1 MTTHSG
7 SRFSPITSV
16 TQVTLVPPAK
26 LGLGSGTK
34 WLCKATPSTPKLP
47 DVLAAGDEIRPPAVE
62 PLSPVRQPAVLPPA
76 RPSPARQPTSEA
88 STPRGSLPL
97 VGPQPTPASQA
108 RQQAAQKVS
117 RPADKPAAPEQPSTA
132 KEPVKEPEPAT
143 SVKNE
148 VGTPQATV
156 DTGDTTADESVAGK
170 RQAARQ
176 AKRKRDELSPTPADT
191 PAVPTP
197 VGTATPANEKCEQEA
212 SARLPDTNRVLWSRG
227 FHKVSASAMEQI
239 VRHRSAN
246 MFAAPIREKDAP
258 GYHKVIL
265 QPQDLKSIR
274 AAIAHGNRSA
284 TQAAAALP
292 GGDPGHMLVWLPQ
305 MEELVPP
312 KGIINTAQLD
322 RELAHMFS
330 NAIMYNPDRWHGP
343 GSSFLADREE
353 KADDSNQAGGH
364 GHGHGH
370 HGHGH
375 PGDVLGYKV
384 DEFGVVKDARA
395 MFSEADSLLADLRV
409 AEDGRIKTMMED
421 GTLQVPRSGSTSQNH
436 SRAAS
441 KSAASSG
448 SASASGEKAADGEKQ
463 EEKDKDTA
471 KPSSSSSSSR
481 DGDKEKEKEKDGDVS
496 MVDGD
501 KEAEG
506 EKANEEADGEEG
518 TATEAENASGSG
530 SNPSKRR
537 RVTRGEKG

>member
-1 MTTHSG
+1 M
-7 SRFSPITSV
+7 
-16 TQVTLVPPAK
+16 
-26 LGLGSGTK
+26 
-34 WLCKATPSTPKLP
+34 
-47 DVLAAGDEIRPPAVE
+47 
-62 PLSPVRQPAVLPPA
+62 
-76 RPSPARQPTSEA
+76 
-88 STPRGSLPL
+88 
-97 VGPQPTPASQA
+97 
-108 RQQAAQKVS
+108 
-117 RPADKPAAPEQPSTA
+117 DKPAAPEQPSTA
-132 KEPVKEPEPAT
+132 KEIAKESVKEPEPAT

-148 VGTPQATV
+148 VDTPQATM
-156 DTGDTTADESVAGK
+156 DTGDTTADESGAGK

-176 AKRKRDELSPTPADT
+176 AKRKRDELSPTPAAT
-191 PAVPTP
+191 PAEATP
-197 VGTATPANEKCEQEA
+197 NGNATPANEKSEPEAPATA
-212 SARLPDTNRVLWSRG
+212 SAAPPDTNRVLWSRG

-274 AAIAHGNRSA
+274 AAIAQGNRSA

-292 GGDPGHMLVWLPQ
+292 GGDPGHMLVHLPQ

-312 KGIINTAQLD
+312 RGIINTAQLD

-343 GSSFLADREE
+343 GSSFLAEREE
-353 KADDSNQAGGH
+353 RTDDNNQAGG
-364 GHGHGH
+364 

-421 GTLQVPRSGSTSQNH
+421 GTLQMPGNGSQNH
-436 SRAAS
+436 SRQTS
-441 KSAASSG
+441 KG
-448 SASASGEKAADGEKQ
+448 GEKAEEQKEK
-463 EEKDKDTA
+463 E
-471 KPSSSSSSSR
+471 KPSG
-481 DGDKEKEKEKDGDVS
+481 DGDKEKDKDGDVS
-496 MVDGD
+496 MVGD
-501 KEAEG
+501 KEG
-506 EKANEEADGEEG
+506 EAPGDGKVDEEADGEG
-518 TATEAENASGSG
+518 TATEAETAGGSN

>member
-1 MTTHSG
+1 M
-7 SRFSPITSV
+7 
-16 TQVTLVPPAK
+16 
-26 LGLGSGTK
+26 
-34 WLCKATPSTPKLP
+34 
-47 DVLAAGDEIRPPAVE
+47 
-62 PLSPVRQPAVLPPA
+62 
-76 RPSPARQPTSEA
+76 
-88 STPRGSLPL
+88 
-97 VGPQPTPASQA
+97 
-108 RQQAAQKVS
+108 S
-117 RPADKPAAPEQPSTA
+117 RPADKTAAPEQPSAA

-143 SVKNE
+143 TVKNE

-156 DTGDTTADESVAGK
+156 DTGDTTADESVTGK

-176 AKRKRDELSPTPADT
+176 AKRKRDELSPTPA
-191 PAVPTP
+191 
-197 VGTATPANEKCEQEA
+197 GTATPANEKSEQEA
-212 SARLPDTNRVLWSRG
+212 TAGLPDANRVLWSRG

-353 KADDSNQAGGH
+353 KADDSNTAGGH
-364 GHGHGH
+364 GHG

-409 AEDGRIKTMMED
+409 AEDGRIKAMMED
-421 GTLQVPRSGSTSQNH
+421 GTLQVLKSGNTSQNH

-441 KSAASSG
+441 KSAAASG
-448 SASASGEKAADGEKQ
+448 SAGGSDEKADGEKV
-463 EEKDKDTA
+463 EEKDA
-471 KPSSSSSSSR
+471 SKPSG
-481 DGDKEKEKEKDGDVS
+481 DGDKEDKEKDGDVS
-496 MVDGD
+496 MVGD
-501 KEAEG
+501 KEVEDG
-506 EKANEEADGEEG
+506 KVDEEADGDGEG
-518 TATEAENASGSG
+518 TATEAENTGGSG
-530 SNPSKRR
+530 SNPNKRR
-537 RVTRGEKG
+537 RVTRGEKA

>member
-1 MTTHSG
+1 M
-7 SRFSPITSV
+7 
-16 TQVTLVPPAK
+16 K
-26 LGLGSGTK
+26 
-34 WLCKATPSTPKLP
+34 
-47 DVLAAGDEIRPPAVE
+47 EI
-62 PLSPVRQPAVLPPA
+62 
-76 RPSPARQPTSEA
+76 
-88 STPRGSLPL
+88 
-97 VGPQPTPASQA
+97 
-108 RQQAAQKVS
+108 
-117 RPADKPAAPEQPSTA
+117 A
-132 KEPVKEPEPAT
+132 KESAKEPEPAT

-148 VGTPQATV
+148 VDTPRATM
-156 DTGDTTADESVAGK
+156 DTGDPTADESVAGK

-176 AKRKRDELSPTPADT
+176 AKRKRDELSPTPAAT
-191 PAVPTP
+191 PAEATP
-197 VGTATPANEKCEQEA
+197 NGNATPANEKSQRETLATA
-212 SARLPDTNRVLWSRG
+212 SATPPDAHKVLWSRG

-312 KGIINTAQLD
+312 RGIINTAQLD

-343 GSSFLADREE
+343 GSSFLAEREE
-353 KADDSNQAGGH
+353 RTDDNNQAGG
-364 GHGHGH
+364 

-409 AEDGRIKTMMED
+409 AEDGRVKSMMED
-421 GTLQVPRSGSTSQNH
+421 GTLQKMPSVNGSQNH
-436 SRAAS
+436 SRQAS
-441 KSAASSG
+441 KG
-448 SASASGEKAADGEKQ
+448 GEKAEEEQK
-463 EEKDKDTA
+463 EKDK
-471 KPSSSSSSSR
+471 PSG
-481 DGDKEKEKEKDGDVS
+481 DGDKEKDKDDDVS
-496 MVDGD
+496 MIGD
-501 KEAEG
+501 KEEEAQVDG
-506 EKANEEADGEEG
+506 KLDEEADGEG
-518 TATEAENASGSG
+518 TATETETAGGSNG
-530 SNPSKRR
+530 NPSKRR